1 MYRPIQIPQTNRD
14 ERTKEWRKKER
25 MEGEGNKNEKYDMV
39 WCLDAEQSIPKQSIF
54 FFLHFKFIS

>member
-1 MYRPIQIPQTNRD
+1 
-14 ERTKEWRKKER
+14 

-54 FFLHFKFIS
+54 FFFLHFKFIS